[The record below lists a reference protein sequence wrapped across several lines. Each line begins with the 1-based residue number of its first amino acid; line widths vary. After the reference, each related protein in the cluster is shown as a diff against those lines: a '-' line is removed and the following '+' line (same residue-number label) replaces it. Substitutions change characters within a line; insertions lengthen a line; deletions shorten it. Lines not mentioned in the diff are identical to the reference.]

1 MKSLVDEMQAARRK
15 AEGALKGSEPPV
27 RSPSPVPSAPAVP
40 KETLGS
46 IYMRMAQTRRFEE
59 TAARL
64 FSEGKVH
71 GTAHFCIGEEATGIA
86 VCAALEPEDRMT
98 ATHRGHGQSIGKG
111 MRLDLMMAEFLGRET
126 GYCHGRGG
134 CMHIADFSVGSLGA
148 NGIVGGGM
156 PIAVGA
162 ALTQQMQKS
171 PNITACFFGDG
182 ATSTGSFHE
191 SVNLASVWKL
201 PVLFVCVNNLYA
213 MSTPL
218 RRQAN
223 VSDLAQRGQAYGIR
237 SLSMD
242 GNDAVAIY
250 LAAKEAREYV
260 RDRGPMLLVLN
271 TYRHM
276 GHSKSDANVYR
287 TKQEIEEWKKRC
299 PIKRMRDYLVEGGIF
314 AGAELDAMDEQAAR
328 DIEEAVRFAEAS
340 PRPKIEEAAR
350 DVYA

>member
-1 MKSLVDEMQAARRK
+1 MVSTRSRK
-15 AEGALKGSEPPV
+15 APVVEVPPGI
-27 RSPSPVPSAPAVP
+27 PVD
-40 KETLGS
+40 TLRA
-46 IYMRMAQTRRFEE
+46 IYTRMAQTRSFEE
-59 TAARL
+59 AAARL

-86 VCAALEPEDRMT
+86 VCAALQPEDRMT

-111 MRLDLMMAEFLGRET
+111 MRLDLMMAEFLGKET
-126 GYCHGRGG
+126 GYCKGRGG
-134 CMHIADFSVGSLGA
+134 CMHIADFGSGSLGA
-148 NGIVGGGM
+148 NGIVGGGI

-162 ALTQQMQKS
+162 ALSQRMQGV
-171 PNITACFFGDG
+171 PNITVCFFGDG

-218 RRQAN
+218 RKQAN
-223 VSDLAQRGQAYGIR
+223 IPDLALRGHAYGIK
-237 SLSMD
+237 SVSMD
-242 GNDAVAIY
+242 GNDAVGIY
-250 LAAKEAREYV
+250 YAAKQAREYV
-260 RDRGPMLLVLN
+260 RENGPMLLVLN

-299 PIKRMRDYLVEGGIF
+299 PIKRMRERMVSEGIF
-314 AGAELDAMDEQAAR
+314 TTGELDAIDAR
-328 DIEEAVRFAEAS
+328 ALADVEDAVRFAEAS
-340 PRPKIEEAAR
+340 PSPRIEEAMR
-350 DVYA
+350 DVFA

>member
-1 MKSLVDEMQAARRK
+1 MVSTRSGK
-15 AEGALKGSEPPV
+15 APDVE
-27 RSPSPVPSAPAVP
+27 APHGIPAD
-40 KETLGS
+40 TLRT
-46 IYMRMAQTRRFEE
+46 IYTRMAQTRSFEE
-59 TAARL
+59 AAARL
-64 FSEGKVH
+64 FTEGKVH

-86 VCAALEPEDRMT
+86 VCAALKTEDRMT

-111 MRLDLMMAEFLGRET
+111 MRLDLMMAEFLGKET
-126 GYCHGRGG
+126 GYCKGRGG
-134 CMHIADFSVGSLGA
+134 CMHIADFAAGSLGA
-148 NGIVGGGM
+148 NGIVGGGI
-156 PIAVGA
+156 PIAVGS
-162 ALTQQMQKS
+162 ALSQRLQRS
-171 PNITACFFGDG
+171 PNITVCFFGDG

-218 RRQAN
+218 RKQAN
-223 VSDLAQRGQAYGIR
+223 VPDLALRGQAYGIR
-237 SLSMD
+237 SISMD

-250 LAAKEAREYV
+250 LAAQEAREYV
-260 RDRGPMLLVLN
+260 RENGPMLLVLN

-299 PIKRMRDYLVEGGIF
+299 PIKRMRERLVSEGTF
-314 AGAELDAMDEQAAR
+314 TAEELDAIDAQALA
-328 DIEEAVRFAEAS
+328 DVAAAVRFAESSPS
-340 PRPKIEEAAR
+340 PRIEEAGR

>member
-1 MKSLVDEMQAARRK
+1 
-15 AEGALKGSEPPV
+15 
-27 RSPSPVPSAPAVP
+27 
-40 KETLGS
+40 
-46 IYMRMAQTRRFEE
+46 
-59 TAARL
+59 
-64 FSEGKVH
+64 
-71 GTAHFCIGEEATGIA
+71 
-86 VCAALEPEDRMT
+86 VCTALEPGDRMT

-111 MRLDLMMAEFLGRET
+111 MRLDLMMAEFLGKET

-156 PIAVGA
+156 PLAVGA
-162 ALTQQMQKS
+162 ALSQRLQKS
-171 PNITACFFGDG
+171 PDITVCFFGDG

-223 VSDLAQRGQAYGIR
+223 IPDLAQRGAAYGIR
-237 SLSMD
+237 SVSMD
-242 GNDAVAIY
+242 GNDAVAVH

-260 RDRGPMLLVLN
+260 RQNGPMLLVLN

-299 PIKRMRDYLVEGGIF
+299 PIKRLRERLVAEGTF
-314 AGAELDAMDEQAAR
+314 TEAELDAVEAQADR
-328 DIEEAVRFAEAS
+328 DVAEAVRFAEES
-340 PRPKIEEAAR
+340 PAPRIEEAAR

>member
-1 MKSLVDEMQAARRK
+1 MVGRR
-15 AEGALKGSEPPV
+15 L
-27 RSPSPVPSAPAVP
+27 P
-40 KETLGS
+40 KEEPVQVPHGIPVEMLRS
-46 IYMRMAQTRRFEE
+46 IYTKMVQTRRFEE

-71 GTAHFCIGEEATGIA
+71 GTAHFCVGEEATGIA
-86 VCAALEPEDRMT
+86 VCAALQPGDRMT

-111 MRLDLMMAEFLGRET
+111 MRLDLMMAEFLGKET
-126 GYCHGRGG
+126 GYCKGRGG

-156 PIAVGA
+156 PLAVGA
-162 ALTQQMQKS
+162 ALSQRLQGSTD
-171 PNITACFFGDG
+171 ITVCFFGDG

-223 VSDLAQRGQAYGIR
+223 IPDLAQRGQAYGIR
-237 SLSMD
+237 SVSMD

-250 LAAKEAREYV
+250 LAVKEAREYV
-260 RDRGPMLLVLN
+260 KQNGPMLLVLN

-299 PIKRMRDYLVEGGIF
+299 PIKRMRERLVADGTF
-314 AGAELDAMDEQAAR
+314 TDAELDAIEAQAGR
-328 DIEEAVRFAEAS
+328 DVEEAVRFAEAS
-340 PRPKIEEAAR
+340 PAPRIEEAAR

>member
-1 MKSLVDEMQAARRK
+1 MVGTRPHKAQATK
-15 AEGALKGSEPPV
+15 ASQGIPPEV
-27 RSPSPVPSAPAVP
+27 LR
-40 KETLGS
+40 T
-46 IYMRMAQTRRFEE
+46 IYLRMVQTRRFEE

-71 GTAHFCIGEEATGIA
+71 GTAHFCIGEEATGVG
-86 VCAALEPEDRMT
+86 VCAALEPGDRMT

-111 MRLDLMMAEFLGRET
+111 MRLDLMMAEFLGKET

-134 CMHIADFSVGSLGA
+134 CMHIADFSLGSLGA

-156 PIAVGA
+156 PLAVGA
-162 ALTQQMQKS
+162 ALSQRLQKS
-171 PNITACFFGDG
+171 PDITVCFFGDG

-223 VSDLAQRGQAYGIR
+223 IPDLAQRGQAYGIR
-237 SLSMD
+237 SVSMD

-250 LAAKEAREYV
+250 LAAKDGREYV
-260 RDRGPMLLVLN
+260 KKNGPMLLVLN

-299 PIKRMRDYLVEGGIF
+299 PIKRMRERLLEDGTLSEP
-314 AGAELDAMDEQAAR
+314 ELDAIEAQAGQDVEA
-328 DIEEAVRFAEAS
+328 AVRFAEAS
-340 PRPKIEEAAR
+340 PAPRIEEAAR

>member
-1 MKSLVDEMQAARRK
+1 M
-15 AEGALKGSEPPV
+15 GGSRASAV
-27 RSPSPVPSAPAVP
+27 RPASGREVSADV
-40 KETLGS
+40 LRL
-46 IYMRMAQTRRFEE
+46 IYLRMVQTRRFEE

-71 GTAHFCIGEEATGIA
+71 GTAHFCIGEEATGIG
-86 VCAALEPEDRMT
+86 VCSALEPGDRMT

-111 MRLDLMMAEFLGRET
+111 MRLDLMMAEFLGKET

-156 PIAVGA
+156 PLAVGA
-162 ALTQQMQKS
+162 ALSQRLQGS
-171 PNITACFFGDG
+171 GDITVCFFGDG

-223 VSDLAQRGQAYGIR
+223 VPDLAQRGQAYGIR
-237 SLSMD
+237 SVSMD
-242 GNDAVAIY
+242 GNDAAAIY
-250 LAAKEAREYV
+250 LATREAREYV
-260 RDRGPMLLVLN
+260 KKNGPMLLVLN

-299 PIKRMRDYLVEGGIF
+299 PIKRMRERLVSDGTFTE
-314 AGAELDAMDEQAAR
+314 AELDALEAQAAR
-328 DIEEAVRFAEAS
+328 DVAEAVRFAEES
-340 PRPKIEEAAR
+340 PAPKIEEATR

>member
-1 MKSLVDEMQAARRK
+1 MVSTRPRK
-15 AEGALKGSEPPV
+15 APAEKAPLGIPV
-27 RSPSPVPSAPAVP
+27 
-40 KETLGS
+40 ETLLS
-46 IYMRMAQTRRFEE
+46 IYSRMAQTRSFEE

-64 FSEGKVH
+64 FTEGKVH

-86 VCAALEPEDRMT
+86 VCAALVPEDRMT

-111 MRLDLMMAEFLGRET
+111 MRLDLMMAEFLGKET
-126 GYCHGRGG
+126 GYCKGRGG

-148 NGIVGGGM
+148 NGIVGGGI
-156 PIAVGA
+156 PIAVGS
-162 ALTQQMQKS
+162 ALSQRLQKS
-171 PNITACFFGDG
+171 PNITVCFFGDG

-218 RRQAN
+218 RKQAN
-223 VSDLAQRGQAYGIR
+223 VPDLAQRGQAYGIR
-237 SLSMD
+237 SQSMD
-242 GNDAVAIY
+242 GNDAVGIY
-250 LAAKEAREYV
+250 LATLEAREYV
-260 RDRGPMLLVLN
+260 RENGPLLLVLN

-299 PIKRMRDYLVEGGIF
+299 PIKRLRERLVSEGLST
-314 AGAELDAMDEQAAR
+314 AAALDAIDAQAAA
-328 DIEEAVRFAEAS
+328 DVQAAVRFAESS
-340 PRPKIEEAAR
+340 PNPRIEEAAR
-350 DVYA
+350 DVYK

>member
-1 MKSLVDEMQAARRK
+1 MVSTRPRKAQAAE
-15 AEGALKGSEPPV
+15 AVHGIPV
-27 RSPSPVPSAPAVP
+27 E
-40 KETLGS
+40 KLLS
-46 IYMRMAQTRRFEE
+46 IYTRMAQTRSFEE

-64 FSEGKVH
+64 FTEGKVH

-86 VCAALEPEDRMT
+86 VCAALAPEDRMT

-111 MRLDLMMAEFLGRET
+111 MRLDLMMAEFLGKET
-126 GYCHGRGG
+126 GYCKGRGG

-156 PIAVGA
+156 PIAVGS
-162 ALTQQMQKS
+162 ALSQRLQKS
-171 PNITACFFGDG
+171 ANITVCFFGDG

-218 RRQAN
+218 RKQAN
-223 VSDLAQRGQAYGIR
+223 VPDLAQRGQAYGIR
-237 SLSMD
+237 SVSMD
-242 GNDAVAIY
+242 GNDAVGIY
-250 LAAKEAREYV
+250 LAALEAREYV
-260 RDRGPMLLVLN
+260 RENGPMLLVLN

-299 PIKRMRDYLVEGGIF
+299 PIKRMRERLITEGL
-314 AGAELDAMDEQAAR
+314 ATAAALDAIDAQAEA
-328 DIEEAVRFAEAS
+328 DVQAAVRFAESSPS
-340 PRPKIEEAAR
+340 PRIEEAAR
-350 DVYA
+350 DVYK

>member
-1 MKSLVDEMQAARRK
+1 MEVAAIPREISL
-15 AEGALKGSEPPV
+15 
-27 RSPSPVPSAPAVP
+27 
-40 KETLGS
+40 S
-46 IYMRMAQTRRFEE
+46 IYKKMVQTRKFEE
-59 TAARL
+59 AAARL

-86 VCAALEPEDRMT
+86 VGAALEPQDRMT

-126 GYCHGRGG
+126 GCCHGRGG

-162 ALTQQMQKS
+162 ALSQRLQGS
-171 PNITACFFGDG
+171 PNITVCYFGDG

-218 RRQAN
+218 RKQAAIT
-223 VSDLAQRGQAYGIR
+223 DLADRGLAYGIR
-237 SLSMD
+237 SESMD
-242 GNDAVAIY
+242 GNDAIAIY
-250 LAAKEAREYV
+250 LAAREAREYV
-260 RDRGPMLLVLN
+260 RTHGPLLLVLN

-287 TKQEIEEWKKRC
+287 AKQEIEEWKARC
-299 PIKRMRDYLVEGGIF
+299 PIKRMRERLIADGTF
-314 AGAELDAMDEQAAR
+314 TPAELDAVEAQAGR
-328 DIEEAVRFAEAS
+328 DVEEAVRFAESS
-340 PRPKIEEAAR
+340 PLPRIEEAAR
-350 DVYA
+350 DVYAERGGA

>member
-1 MKSLVDEMQAARRK
+1 MVSTRTRK
-15 AEGALKGSEPPV
+15 AHGV
-27 RSPSPVPSAPAVP
+27 VPSHDIP
-40 KETLGS
+40 EDTLRT
-46 IYMRMAQTRRFEE
+46 IYTRMAQTRCFEE
-59 TAARL
+59 AAARL
-64 FSEGKVH
+64 FTQGKVH

-86 VCAALEPEDRMT
+86 VTAALKPEDRMT

-111 MRLDLMMAEFLGRET
+111 MRLDLMMAEFLGKET
-126 GYCHGRGG
+126 GYCKGRGG
-134 CMHIADFSVGSLGA
+134 CMHIADFAAGSLGA

-162 ALTQQMQKS
+162 ALSQRLQGS
-171 PNITACFFGDG
+171 PNITVCFFGDG

-218 RRQAN
+218 RKQAN
-223 VSDLAQRGQAYGIR
+223 VPDLAARGQAYGIR
-237 SLSMD
+237 SVSMD
-242 GNDAVAIY
+242 GNDAVGIF
-250 LAAKEAREYV
+250 LAAREAREYV
-260 RDRGPMLLVLN
+260 RENGPMLLVLN

-287 TKQEIEEWKKRC
+287 TRQEIEEWKKRC
-299 PIKRMRDYLVEGGIF
+299 PIKRMRERLVSEGTF
-314 AGAELDAMDEQAAR
+314 TAEELDAIDAQSLADVEA
-328 DIEEAVRFAEAS
+328 AVRFAESSPS
-340 PRPKIEEAAR
+340 PRIEEAAR

>member
-1 MKSLVDEMQAARRK
+1 MLR
-15 AEGALKGSEPPV
+15 
-27 RSPSPVPSAPAVP
+27 
-40 KETLGS
+40 S
-46 IYMRMAQTRRFEE
+46 IYTKMVQTRRFEE

-86 VCAALEPEDRMT
+86 VCAALEPGDRMT

-111 MRLDLMMAEFLGRET
+111 MRLDLMMAEFLGKET
-126 GYCHGRGG
+126 GYCKGRGG

-156 PIAVGA
+156 PLAVGA
-162 ALTQQMQKS
+162 ALSQRLQGSTD
-171 PNITACFFGDG
+171 ITVCFFGDG

-223 VSDLAQRGQAYGIR
+223 IPDLAQRGQAYGIR
-237 SLSMD
+237 GVSMD
-242 GNDAVAIY
+242 GNDAIAIY
-250 LAAKEAREYV
+250 LAAREAREYV
-260 RDRGPMLLVLN
+260 KQNGPMLLVLN

-299 PIKRMRDYLVEGGIF
+299 PIKRMRERLVAEGTF
-314 AGAELDAMDEQAAR
+314 TDDELDAIEAQAAG
-328 DIEEAVRFAEAS
+328 DVEEAVRFAEAS
-340 PRPKIEEAAR
+340 PAPRIEEAAR